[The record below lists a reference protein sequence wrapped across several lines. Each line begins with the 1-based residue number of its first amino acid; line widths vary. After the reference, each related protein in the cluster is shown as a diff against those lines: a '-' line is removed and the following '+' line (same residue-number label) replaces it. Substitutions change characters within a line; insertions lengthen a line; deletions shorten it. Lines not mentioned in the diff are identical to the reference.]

1 MFNSVTPNAGI
12 LTRTLAIAGVAL
24 LAACS
29 SPNSGDISKLLD
41 LRPEFGQDYNVSSI
55 KKSGFD
61 PKLFAGKPLPE
72 GVTYDPPDCAKFS
85 AGMNLPTDSQGNM
98 SEMTAEGEGNS
109 YILLAVETSAPVPFP
124 EPGDA
129 CKKFSFTGPSLRGQ
143 VEVVEA
149 PSIDGVRT
157 LGTHRLVVT
166 SVNGK
171 AAIGELYT
179 YVASW
184 GNFMVVVIARP
195 LLTPN
200 TPTSPV
206 NTGRA
211 RDLLTKA
218 VAAVHGK

>member
-1 MFNSVTPNAGI
+1 MRRTVLAVASAG
-12 LTRTLAIAGVAL
+12 LV
-24 LAACS
+24 AACTS
-29 SPNSGDISKLLD
+29 HAQVVADPDITKILD
-41 LRPEFGQDYNVSSI
+41 LKGTFGPDYQVKTVAPTGI
-55 KKSGFD
+55 D
-61 PKLFAGKPLPE
+61 PRAFAPQTLPPGLKFE
-72 GVTYDPPDCAKFS
+72 PPDCAKFS